1 MAAPFATVGQVYRGE
16 SVKIR
21 SIAATAAI
29 AGILALTGCSS
40 ATPHAGTVTDV
51 AQQGTS
57 RYYSV
62 EVRNA
67 EGYVSLHE
75 CNSYSE
81 LTCALLNTG
90 DEITF
95 NTFGDSLMYDI
106 ARKAAAAN
114 A

>member
-57 RYYSV
+57 RTYSV
-62 EVRNA
+62 EVDGVTYTCSA
-67 EGYVSLHE
+67 AYEPV
-75 CNSYSE
+75 
-81 LTCALLNTG
+81 CALLKRGDAVNFTTTG
-90 DEITF
+90 SSTWMEDV
-95 NTFGDSLMYDI
+95 
-106 ARKAAAAN
+106 ARTAAAN